1 MAQHKKVRKQENV
14 TLTTDDDPLFD
25 LINENWEQII
35 SIHQLFA
42 DRKPIML
49 YDVQERRIY
58 AYPYAEFQAEL
69 NPRSQRILSEQYQ
82 QAIEKG
88 QIVVFVRDNQRRK
101 LVSYSIQ
108 L

>member
-1 MAQHKKVRKQENV
+1 M
-14 TLTTDDDPLFD
+14 TSTTDDDPLLD
-25 LINENWEQII
+25 LITENWDHITKIYE
-35 SIHQLFA
+35 LFA

-58 AYPYAEFQAEL
+58 AYPYAEFKAEL
-69 NPRSQRILSEQYQ
+69 NPRSQRTLTEQYQ
-82 QAIEKG
+82 QAIEED

-101 LVSYSIQ
+101 LVSYSIR